1 VISCIF
7 DSPWKSS
14 GEGFAKA
21 VLGGWTL
28 APSFEASSGRP
39 YNLLTFNDSTL
50 INNGATAR
58 PNVVPLGT
66 SASFAS
72 PDKKVELAQPP
83 LGLIGNLG
91 RNVYRTDS
99 FVSGNFRLTRH
110 FSIGEFRSFD
120 LSMDVFN
127 VFNRVNIS
135 KVDNSFTQG
144 GRPVAAFDPRQI
156 QFSAKLVF

>member
-14 GEGFAKA
+14 SEGFAKA

-28 APSFEASSGRP
+28 APTFEASSGRP

-58 PNVVPLGT
+58 PNVAPLGT
-66 SASFAS
+66 PVSFTS
-72 PDKKVELAQPP
+72 PDYKVGLAQPP

-91 RNVYRTDS
+91 RNVYRTES
-99 FVSGNFRLTRH
+99 FASGNFRLTRH
-110 FSIGEFRSFD
+110 FSLGEYRRFD
-120 LSMDVFN
+120 LSIDVFN

-135 KVDNSFTQG
+135 KVDNSFTQA

-156 QFSAKLVF
+156 QFSAKLLF